1 MVATLIIGGIALVFL
16 LPALLAFLES
26 RKTPEQTAAEKLE
39 QKKRDE
45 KGAIG
50 NTIDFL
56 FGEGAFD
63 KPLTKFENS
72 SKQQMLVDTIDGKPV
87 KTTKQLT
94 DEGFITATRPITLS
108 QLGKNQTSTFAIL
121 EKNQAQK
128 LKRRRF

>member
-26 RKTPEQTAAEKLE
+26 RKTPEQIAVEKLE

-50 NTIDFL
+50 NTVDFL

-63 KPLTKFENS
+63 RPLTKFAQS
-72 SKQQMLVDTIDGKPV
+72 SQRPIDTIDGNPV

-94 DEGFITATRPITLS
+94 DEGFSTITRPITLS
-108 QLGKNQTSTFAIL
+108 QLGENQTSTFAIL
-121 EKNQAQK
+121 ENNQAQK
-128 LKRRRF
+128 LKQKGRRF